1 MLRELLNLQ
10 ALTVA
15 LTIPA
20 HQQTTKYADSATLP
34 NQPTPMPTTFPFT
47 GTAQSIPDLNDLND
61 NYTIGI
67 LFEPISRQ
75 VNEPAMARATN
86 PDQNTGLNNQTEALK
101 TRHNITAKKTAK
113 NSFPFYAYI
122 LFALVPVFTLFI
134 LLR

>member
-15 LTIPA
+15 LTLPA

-34 NQPTPMPTTFPFT
+34 NQPTPIPTTFPFT
-47 GTAQSIPDLNDLND
+47 RTGQSIPDLND

-86 PDQNTGLNNQTEALK
+86 PDQNTALNNQTEALK